1 MHFNKQ
7 NGAKNS
13 SLITKAKSQI
23 GTDFLRFIIVIVSS
37 TKHMMVS
44 VEMEAEHLVQTCF
57 ERCYAG
63 LKGDYG
69 AEESYM
75 LSGFL

>member
-1 MHFNKQ
+1 
-7 NGAKNS
+7 
-13 SLITKAKSQI
+13 
-23 GTDFLRFIIVIVSS
+23 
-37 TKHMMVS
+37 
-44 VEMEAEHLVQTCF
+44 MEAEHLVQTCF

-75 LSGFL
+75 LSGNL